1 MRNKPALA
9 PRIIALAPQASAPV
23 VSVRAGYC
31 RSNERK
37 EADTI
42 VTIHSPINRQA
53 ADEFARS
60 IAVPGN
66 PNGFLPQR
74 PLAAPL
80 PVASNDVSHGVEA
93 EPRRPLIIAIGKKL
107 RGTFDR
113 LIGASSLV
121 PNDPVLDPALFPWT
135 QTLRDN
141 WEAIR
146 DEAVAVALRGN
157 AAPSLVTIS
166 PDHKGI
172 AEVDSWRSFFL
183 HGYGF
188 AIPENIAR
196 CPNTAKA
203 IAGIPGLNSAFFS
216 ILAPGTHIPD
226 HRGVTKAL
234 ITCHLGLI
242 VPKDGPQTEGQDQG
256 VRMRVDDQIVRWGE
270 GEMLV
275 FDDTYRHEVWNDSDA
290 TRVVL
295 LIHVER
301 PLRQP
306 GKWFA
311 DFFMGFVR
319 RSAFVQEA
327 RENIHSW
334 NAAMKQL
341 DG

>member
-1 MRNKPALA
+1 MTIQT
-9 PRIIALAPQASAPV
+9 RI
-23 VSVRAGYC
+23 
-31 RSNERK
+31 
-37 EADTI
+37 D
-42 VTIHSPINRQA
+42 RQ
-53 ADEFARS
+53 S
-60 IAVPGN
+60 AVPQ
-66 PNGFLPQR
+66 PRTAATISTPTGFSPR
-74 PLAAPL
+74 LAASGPI
-80 PVASNDVSHGVEA
+80 PIPSNDVGTAITS
-93 EPRRPLIIAIGKKL
+93 EPRRPLIIAIGKRL

-135 QTLRDN
+135 QILRDH
-141 WEAIR
+141 WETIR
-146 DEAVAVALRGN
+146 DEAVAVALQGSS
-157 AAPSLVTIS
+157 APSLVTIS

-172 AEVDSWRSFFL
+172 AEVDSWKSFFL
-183 HGYGF
+183 HGYGY

-242 VPKDGPQTEGQDQG
+242 VPKDGD
-256 VRMRVDDQIVRWGE
+256 VRMRVADQIVRWGE

-275 FDDTYRHEVWNDSDA
+275 FDDTYRHEVWNDSNE

-295 LIHVER
+295 LIHIDR

-311 DFFMGFVR
+311 DLFMGFVR

-327 RENIHSW
+327 RSNIHAW
-334 NAAMKQL
+334 NAAMKRL

>member
-1 MRNKPALA
+1 M
-9 PRIIALAPQASAPV
+9 
-23 VSVRAGYC
+23 
-31 RSNERK
+31 
-37 EADTI
+37 
-42 VTIHSPINRQA
+42 TIHSRIHQQSAEGFARGITATTPPSGFVPHRPIN
-53 ADEFARS
+53 
-60 IAVPGN
+60 
-66 PNGFLPQR
+66 
-74 PLAAPL
+74 APL
-80 PVASNDVSHGVEA
+80 PAASNDVDDGDAA
-93 EPRRPLIIAIGKKL
+93 ELRRPLIIAIGKRL

-146 DEAVAVALRGN
+146 DEAVAVALHGN

-172 AEVDSWRSFFL
+172 AEVDSWKSFFL

-242 VPKDGPQTEGQDQG
+242 VPKDGD

-275 FDDTYRHEVWNDSDA
+275 FDDTYRHEVWNDSKA

-295 LIHVER
+295 LIHIER

-311 DFFMGFVR
+311 DLFMGFVR

-327 RENIHSW
+327 RSNIHAW
-334 NAAMKQL
+334 NAAMKRL

>member
-1 MRNKPALA
+1 MTIQTKIDRQSAVPQPRTAAPIGAPTGFSPRLA
-9 PRIIALAPQASAPV
+9 AS
-23 VSVRAGYC
+23 
-31 RSNERK
+31 
-37 EADTI
+37 
-42 VTIHSPINRQA
+42 SPIP
-53 ADEFARS
+53 
-60 IAVPGN
+60 IP
-66 PNGFLPQR
+66 
-74 PLAAPL
+74 
-80 PVASNDVSHGVEA
+80 SNDVGTEITT
-93 EPRRPLIIAIGKKL
+93 EPRRPLIITIGKKL

-135 QTLRDN
+135 EMLRDN

-146 DEAVAVALRGN
+146 DEAVAVALQGN

-172 AEVDSWRSFFL
+172 AEVDSWKSFFL
-183 HGYGF
+183 HGYGY

-196 CPNTAKA
+196 CPNTARA

-242 VPKDGPQTEGQDQG
+242 VPKDGD
-256 VRMRVDDQIVRWGE
+256 VRMRVADQIVRWGE

-275 FDDTYRHEVWNDSDA
+275 FDDTYRHEVWNDSKE

-295 LIHVER
+295 LIHIDR

-311 DFFMGFVR
+311 DLFMGFVR

-327 RENIHSW
+327 RNNIHAW
-334 NAAMKQL
+334 NAAMKRL

>member
-1 MRNKPALA
+1 MTVHSTIDRQSTGEAACGVNPVGA
-9 PRIIALAPQASAPV
+9 PIGFVAHR
-23 VSVRAGYC
+23 
-31 RSNERK
+31 
-37 EADTI
+37 
-42 VTIHSPINRQA
+42 
-53 ADEFARS
+53 
-60 IAVPGN
+60 PG
-66 PNGFLPQR
+66 
-74 PLAAPL
+74 AAP
-80 PVASNDVSHGVEA
+80 PPAASNDVHTDLGTDPA
-93 EPRRPLIIAIGKKL
+93 AAPRRPLIIAIGKKL

-113 LIGASSLV
+113 LISASSLV

-135 QTLRDN
+135 HALRHH
-141 WEAIR
+141 WRAIR
-146 DEAVAVALRGN
+146 DEAVAVALHGN

-172 AEVDSWRSFFL
+172 AEVDSWKSFFL
-183 HGYGF
+183 HGYGY

-242 VPKDGPQTEGQDQG
+242 VPRDGD
-256 VRMRVDDQIVRWGE
+256 VRMRVHDQIVRWGE
-270 GEMLV
+270 GDMLV

-295 LIHVER
+295 LIHIDR

-311 DFFMGFVR
+311 DLFMGFVR

-327 RENIHSW
+327 RDNIHSW
-334 NAAMKQL
+334 NAAIKQL

>member
-1 MRNKPALA
+1 MTIQTKIDRQSATPQSRPTTAIGVPTGFV
-9 PRIIALAPQASAPV
+9 PR
-23 VSVRAGYC
+23 
-31 RSNERK
+31 
-37 EADTI
+37 
-42 VTIHSPINRQA
+42 
-53 ADEFARS
+53 
-60 IAVPGN
+60 
-66 PNGFLPQR
+66 
-74 PLAAPL
+74 LAANTPI
-80 PVASNDVSHGVEA
+80 PVPSNDVGTEIST

-135 QTLRDN
+135 QALRDN

-146 DEAVAVALRGN
+146 DEAVAVALHGN
-157 AAPSLVTIS
+157 SAPSLVTIS

-172 AEVDSWRSFFL
+172 AEVDSWKSFFL
-183 HGYGF
+183 HGYGY

-242 VPKDGPQTEGQDQG
+242 VPKDGD
-256 VRMRVDDQIVRWGE
+256 VRMRVADQIVRWDE

-275 FDDTYRHEVWNDSDA
+275 FDDTYRHEVWNDSKE

-295 LIHVER
+295 LIHIER

-311 DFFMGFVR
+311 DLFMGFVR

-327 RENIHSW
+327 RSNIHAW